1 MIFVESLF
9 NMPFSTMATVLMCW
23 VHAPLIF
30 CTKYTTFTIFHL
42 PMWLYQRTRHQA
54 SACVWRESIPET
66 SRSSPSSPQV
76 SPQWTSLKS
85 SKNPWTSK
93 MEVSMEFFFVLEE
106 WVVLFQCVLFLLLLD
121 FFVGEPQILLK
132 KHGNMRSCEI
142 RIKWI
147 PLFFWAKR
155 IGV

>member
-85 SKNPWTSK
+85 SQIHELPKWRSMIFFLCSRNGWSFSNVFSFCCFWISSLGSLRFCWKNMGTCASRAK
-93 MEVSMEFFFVLEE
+93 SVSNKYL
-106 WVVLFQCVLFLLLLD
+106 CFL
-121 FFVGEPQILLK
+121 G
-132 KHGNMRSCEI
+132 
-142 RIKWI
+142 
-147 PLFFWAKR
+147 
-155 IGV
+155 